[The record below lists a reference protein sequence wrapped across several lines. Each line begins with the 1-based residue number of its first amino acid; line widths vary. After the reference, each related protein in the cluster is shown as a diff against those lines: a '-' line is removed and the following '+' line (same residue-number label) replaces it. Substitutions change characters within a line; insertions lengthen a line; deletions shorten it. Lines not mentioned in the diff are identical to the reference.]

1 MGCMSILGKGAIIH
15 RWRGERMGW
24 GVNRHFTPVN
34 SGFSFNFMRSHFY
47 QMRKFKQA
55 ITKFMLNTLNALNN
69 LSPESCFVLLSNQT
83 VL

>member
-1 MGCMSILGKGAIIH
+1 MPILGKGAIIH
-15 RWRGERMGW
+15 RWRGGGDGR
-24 GVNRHFTPVN
+24 GVNRRFAQVD

-55 ITKFMLNTLNALNN
+55 ITNFMLNTLNALNN
-69 LSPESCFVLLSNQT
+69 LSPESCSALLPNQT